1 MTAEFDLVIVGSGPN
16 GAVVA
21 EQVHS
26 QSPGARILVVE
37 AGGTITDVSGEH
49 LVEADESAMNA
60 SYDDLMRR
68 ARQIEYV
75 KGAASMNAI
84 DGDSWTPQSTGVFPA
99 AFFGH
104 NFAGFPGASVAW
116 NIGGMGVHWTAATPW
131 AYAAEIPDF
140 LPRAEWDAD
149 QETARR
155 LLRTSVG
162 PLIVDVENPFTQP
175 IFTALREV
183 VPSPDPDRELG
194 YMPMG
199 GVASA
204 GRPFAR
210 TGPRDIAPFVFD
222 GSAPEVELRTGLLV
236 TRIEHDGSR
245 VTGLTLR
252 DLTTGAEESIRADRF
267 LIAADALRTP
277 QLLWASGIRP
287 AALGVRLNEHASIDG
302 EVEIDA
308 ERFGLTDDDIVK
320 PPAGEPFI
328 DSFWSP
334 SIGATRPM
342 HGQLMEREFDGK
354 HMLSVGWY
362 CSTDIR
368 PENRIEFSDELVDEL
383 GMPHMTVHFSYSE
396 NDLDQI
402 RRMQDVQHAAANALG
417 AFPREYREVQPPG
430 ASLHYTGTVRM
441 GSIDDGTSVVDTDG
455 RVWGFENL
463 YLAGNG
469 VVPTALTCNSTLTGA
484 TLSVRIAR
492 AISADI

>member
-1 MTAEFDLVIVGSGPN
+1 MSENLDVIIVGSGPN
-16 GAVVA
+16 GAIIA
-21 EQVHS
+21 EQVRSHS
-26 QSPGARILVVE
+26 PEAKILVVE
-37 AGGTITDVSGEH
+37 AGGAITDAHGVH

-75 KGAASMNAI
+75 KGATSMNAI

-104 NFAGFPGASVAW
+104 NFAEFPGASVAW
-116 NIGGMGVHWTAATPW
+116 NVGGMGVHWTAATPW
-131 AYAAEIPDF
+131 PYEAEIPDF

-162 PLIVDVENPFTQP
+162 PLIPDVENPFAKP
-175 IFTALREV
+175 IFETLREI
-183 VPSPDPDRELG
+183 VPSPDPERAFG

-204 GRPFAR
+204 GRPFGR

-222 GSAPEVELRTGLLV
+222 GSAPGVELRTGLLV
-236 TRIEHDGSR
+236 TTIEHDGSR
-245 VTGLTLR
+245 VTGLAVR
-252 DLTTGAEESIRADRF
+252 DLATGAEETLRADRF

-308 ERFGLTDDDIVK
+308 ARFGLTDDDVLT

-334 SIGATRPM
+334 SIGAGRPM
-342 HGQLMEREFDGK
+342 HGQLMEREFNGR

-396 NDLDQI
+396 NDLEAI
-402 RRMQDVQHAAANALG
+402 RRMQDVQQDVANALG
-417 AFPREYREVQPPG
+417 TFPREYREVQPPG

-441 GSIDDGTSVVDTDG
+441 GAADDGTSVVDTDG

>member
-1 MTAEFDLVIVGSGPN
+1 MTENFDLVIVGSGPN
-16 GAVVA
+16 GAILA
-21 EQVHS
+21 QQVRA
-26 QSPGARILVVE
+26 QKPDATILVIE
-37 AGGTITDVSGEH
+37 AGRQITDVAGEH

-60 SYDDLMRR
+60 SYEDLMRR

-84 DGDSWTPQSTGVFPA
+84 EGDAWTPESSGVFPV
-99 AFFGH
+99 AFLGH
-104 NFAGFPGASVAW
+104 NVADFPGASIAW

-131 AYAAEIPDF
+131 PYEDEIPDF

-149 QETARR
+149 QQTARQ
-155 LLRTSVG
+155 LLRTQVG
-162 PLIVDVENPFTQP
+162 PLIRGKHNPFAEP

-183 VPSPDPDRELG
+183 VPSPDADRQLG
-194 YMPMG
+194 YMPMA
-199 GVASA
+199 GVSRE
-204 GRPFAR
+204 GEPFAR

-222 GSAPEVELRTGLLV
+222 SSDPAVTLRTGLLV
-236 TRIEHDGSR
+236 TAILHDGSTATG
-245 VTGLTLR
+245 VTVRNLANGDEHTF
-252 DLTTGAEESIRADRF
+252 TGDR
-267 LIAADALRTP
+267 IVVAADALRTP

-308 ERFGLTDDDIVK
+308 ARFGLTDADVLT

-334 SIGATRPM
+334 SIGAERPM
-342 HGQLMEREFDGK
+342 HGQLMDREFDGK

-362 CSTDIR
+362 CSTEIR
-368 PENRIEFSDELVDEL
+368 PENRVEFSDELVDDL
-383 GMPHMTVHFSYSE
+383 GMPHMTVHFSYSDK
-396 NDLDQI
+396 DLDSI
-402 RRMQDVQHAAANALG
+402 RRMQEVQQNAANTLG
-417 AFPREYREVQPPG
+417 TFPREYREIQPPG

-441 GSIDDGTSVVDTDG
+441 GPVDDGTSVVDTDG
-455 RVWGFENL
+455 RVWGFDNL
-463 YLAGNG
+463 YLVGNG

-484 TLSVRIAR
+484 ILTVRIAR

>member
-16 GAVVA
+16 GAIVA
-21 EQVHS
+21 EQVHAH
-26 QSPGARILVVE
+26 SPEARILVIE
-37 AGGTITDVSGEH
+37 AGGTITDVPGEH

-60 SYDDLMRR
+60 SYNDLMRR

-75 KGAASMNAI
+75 KGAASMNTI

-104 NFAGFPGASVAW
+104 NFAEFPGASVAW

-162 PLIVDVENPFTQP
+162 PLIPDVENPCAQP

-252 DLTTGAEESIRADRF
+252 DLATGAEESVHADRF

-308 ERFGLTDDDIVK
+308 QRFGLTDADIVK
-320 PPAGEPFI
+320 PPTGEPFI

-334 SIGATRPM
+334 SIGEARPM
-342 HGQLMEREFDGK
+342 HGQLMEREFEGR

-362 CSTDIR
+362 CSTEIR
-368 PENRIEFSDELVDEL
+368 PENRIEFSDDLVDEL
-383 GMPHMTVHFSYSE
+383 GMPHMTVRFSYSE

-402 RRMQDVQHAAANALG
+402 RRMQDVQQAAANALG
-417 AFPREYREVQPPG
+417 TFPREYREVQPPG

-441 GSIDDGTSVVDTDG
+441 GGVDDGTSVVDTDG

-463 YLAGNG
+463 FLAGNG